1 VSQKE
6 HQRRAKARWLD
17 ILNAPWRTKAA
28 CNPATGYAPPEV
40 KELPNMTS
48 EGLYE
53 QREAALFCHH
63 FCLEEVR
70 KACLEFAK
78 DTGEEHYVWGG
89 TTAAE
94 RKHLMKKDRQAR
106 KESA

>member
-17 ILNAPWRTKAA
+17 VLNAPWRTKAA
-28 CNPATGYAPPEV
+28 CSPTTGHAPPEV
-40 KELPNMTS
+40 KRLPDMTS

-63 FCLEEVR
+63 YCGVREECL
-70 KACLEFAK
+70 AYAK
-78 DTGEEHYVWGG
+78 NTGEEHYVWGG